1 MIPVLSGRVNQVS
14 AAVQTAICVHAAE
27 ESLSH
32 QHCIRLI
39 SIITVMQWATI
50 ISFLCFYLVDLRGQ
64 AK

>member
-14 AAVQTAICVHAAE
+14 AAVQTAVCVHAAE

-39 SIITVMQWATI
+39 SVITV
-50 ISFLCFYLVDLRGQ
+50 SHYY
-64 AK
+64 